1 MEENFQDRT
10 KVRIY
15 TEQFMIV
22 CDIAMFAD
30 SRLTDLM
37 VGANEFIALTEGA
50 GNTLDG
56 KTLFKSSFVNVQKEK
71 IIIILPDDMVLA
83 G

>member
-22 CDIAMFAD
+22 GDIAMFAD
-30 SRLTDLM
+30 SRLTDFM
-37 VGANEFIALTEGA
+37 VGANEFIALTDVA
-50 GNTLDG
+50 VSTLDG